1 MSSPSGLRRL
11 DLKVSES
18 TKKEVPGLKHLQ
30 HKHMS
35 MVEVSEILFFSWK
48 KKKAMGVRKEK
59 TSSEWQGGKGRWL
72 WKSGVSRVTSPGRL
86 RSRSHGDG
94 EEREKRERLVSECSS
109 LPLTEPSGVRSVQR
123 SPVYRLS

>member
-48 KKKAMGVRKEK
+48 KKKSNG
-59 TSSEWQGGKGRWL
+59 
-72 WKSGVSRVTSPGRL
+72 
-86 RSRSHGDG
+86 G
-94 EEREKRERLVSECSS
+94 EERKNI
-109 LPLTEPSGVRSVQR
+109 Q
-123 SPVYRLS
+123 